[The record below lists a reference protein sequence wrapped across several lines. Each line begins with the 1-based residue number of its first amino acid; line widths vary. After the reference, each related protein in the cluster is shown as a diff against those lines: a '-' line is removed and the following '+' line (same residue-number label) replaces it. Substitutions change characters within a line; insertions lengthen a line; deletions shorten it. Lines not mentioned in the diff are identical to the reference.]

1 MPEDSPDPELSEED
15 EGPLAAEG
23 LRSEEW
29 LRERMG
35 AIISV
40 YYSDL
45 PDGYPI
51 IIRYGNRA
59 RYRFGS
65 IAARNGKSII
75 LINRLFSLPE
85 VPAYVVDETIAH
97 ELAHYVHG
105 FGSGLPR
112 KYADPHRGGVVD
124 KELARRGL
132 SKVEQASTA
141 WRKLHWEALYNR
153 YCPDLAFKKEVVEAV
168 TDQAWAA
175 VTKAANARTDGELA
189 KIVQEMFHA
198 IGARVGDPVFGVE
211 WLHASL
217 RQTGTSYY
225 FSANKTV
232 KLHGLLADRRVPESV
247 VRFEIAYWAM
257 RFRGVKA
264 WPVIEKYLR
273 SKGLE
278 PLLDEALLW
287 RQQKWN
293 GFRTRNHPLAR
304 SKR

>member
-1 MPEDSPDPELSEED
+1 MPEDLPDPELTEED
-15 EGPLAAEG
+15 EGQLAGEG

-29 LRERMG
+29 LRERLDT
-35 AIISV
+35 IIRV
-40 YYSDL
+40 HYPDL
-45 PDGYPI
+45 PTGYPI
-51 IIRYGNRA
+51 VIRYGNRA

-85 VPAYVVDETIAH
+85 VPPYVVDETIAH

-132 SKVEQASTA
+132 AKVEEASTH
-141 WRKLHWEALYNR
+141 WRKANWEALYNR
-153 YCPDLAFKKEVVEAV
+153 YCPDLSFKKEVVGAV
-168 TDQAWAA
+168 TDQAWAT
-175 VTKAANARTDGELA
+175 VTRSPNARTQEELA
-189 KIVQEMFHA
+189 KVVQEVFHA
-198 IGARVGDPVFGVE
+198 IGGRVGDPVFGVE

-225 FSANKTV
+225 FAANKTV
-232 KLHGLLADRRVPESV
+232 KLHGLLADRRVPDSV

-257 RFRGVKA
+257 RFQGVAA
-264 WPVIEKYLR
+264 WPTIQEYLNA
-273 SKGLE
+273 KGMGQMVQ
-278 PLLDEALLW
+278 EALLW

-293 GFRTRNHPLAR
+293 AFRTRNHPLAR
-304 SKR
+304 AKR